1 MACLAYQCPDV
12 RVTVVD
18 ISEARV
24 QAWNSDKLPLYE
36 PGLLDIVKECR
47 GKNLFFST
55 DAKTVLSQADLIFVC
70 VNTPTKLQG
79 VGAGKAATFGF
90 WEAAARLIAASCQ
103 GCGPKIVA
111 EKSTV
116 PVKTAQAMSRVL
128 SGCQDGA
135 KTQFEIISNP
145 EFMSAGTAIQDCLK
159 PDRVLIGGA
168 DTQEGHAAVESLAR
182 LYRRWVPAERV
193 LTMNLWSTELA
204 KMAANAFLAQRISS
218 INAISA
224 LCEETGADVQQV
236 SHAIGTDSRIGPRF
250 LMAGCGFGGPA
261 LQKHVL
267 NLVYICESLGL
278 PAIAQYWQH
287 VVDMNDWI
295 KGRFVRRVISSM
307 FNTIKGKRIAV
318 LGFAYKA
325 HTTDTR
331 DTAAIDICR
340 GLLLDGAHL
349 AVYDPKV
356 SPEQIH
362 LDMQLP
368 KGAMEHPRYQQ
379 TTVSLAT
386 VDVARTAQEACRGAH
401 GVCVLTEWPEFRS
414 LDFQQIYASMMKPAF
429 LFDGRNMLDHDEMR
443 SIGFVVYGLGK
454 SLDPFITQAS
464 GGREGRGRGRVPT
477 LEEVDVAEL
486 GGPEE
491 AATLRAHLVRLSMQ
505 EEQRGEREAARA
517 VAEEAWEREHERQAS
532 GGGAGPS
539 GGAAG
544 SAEAGAGAVAGGG
557 AGGNGRGAGG
567 EVSGAAGEGRAGPG
581 GGEGTGSQA
590 QGRREEG

>member
-356 SPEQIH
+356 GP
-362 LDMQLP
+362 
-368 KGAMEHPRYQQ
+368 GR
-379 TTVSLAT
+379 
-386 VDVARTAQEACRGAH
+386 AQ
-401 GVCVLTEWPEFRS
+401 
-414 LDFQQIYASMMKPAF
+414 
-429 LFDGRNMLDHDEMR
+429 
-443 SIGFVVYGLGK
+443 
-454 SLDPFITQAS
+454 
-464 GGREGRGRGRVPT
+464 
-477 LEEVDVAEL
+477 
-486 GGPEE
+486 
-491 AATLRAHLVRLSMQ
+491 
-505 EEQRGEREAARA
+505 
-517 VAEEAWEREHERQAS
+517 
-532 GGGAGPS
+532 GGA
-539 GGAAG
+539 
-544 SAEAGAGAVAGGG
+544 
-557 AGGNGRGAGG
+557 RL
-567 EVSGAAGEGRAGPG
+567 GPG
-581 GGEGTGSQA
+581 
-590 QGRREEG
+590 